1 MMIDNN
7 DSNRIGCFSVTC
19 FFTFSLL
26 LFFEN
31 SASSLAFLS
40 PHDSLS
46 LSLSLSLYLKEKE
59 IYLLMIHMDKSNK
72 SFFCETLKLLN
83 DGR

>member
-46 LSLSLSLYLKEKE
+46 LSLSLLERKRNLFINDPYGQIEQ
-59 IYLLMIHMDKSNK
+59 I
-72 SFFCETLKLLN
+72 FFL
-83 DGR
+83 